1 MAEDRLTGAARP
13 DDKPGTTPG
22 APSGARSGTPSRGE
36 SEGASGGV
44 PAAPPGDRLDR
55 RTIVLGLV
63 VVCGTV
69 MAILDTTIVNV
80 ALRTLGEDFHAGLGT
95 IQWVVTGYL
104 LALAMVIPLT
114 GWAIDRFGA
123 RRVWMTS
130 IVLFVLGSALAGLSW
145 NIGSLITFRVLQGLG
160 GGMLMPT
167 GMAILTLA
175 AGPRRMGRVM
185 SIVGV
190 PMLLG
195 PVFGPVVGGYLV
207 QRADWRWIFFVNLP
221 VGIVALLLAW
231 WKVPRGRPRE
241 DGATLDVRGMLLLSP
256 GFVLLIYGL
265 STASGNGGFGNPD
278 TLAWLIAGALL
289 VAAFVVH
296 GARRGDRAL
305 IDVRLYRNRTYA
317 TASAVAFLV
326 GTVLL
331 GSMLLIPLYYQLG
344 RGQGA
349 LDAGLLMAPQ
359 GIGAAVSM
367 PLAGVLTDRLGA
379 GRVVPFGIIVLT
391 LGTIPFTQ
399 LHAETSYWLLGSA
412 MFVRGLGIGATMMPS
427 MSAAVA
433 TLERTAVPRATSA
446 LNIVVQLGGSFGT
459 ALLAVVLSQQ
469 LTANIPAAARGASG
483 GNTLG
488 GGIPEALRPLLAP
501 HLATAF
507 STTFWVAL
515 VLGAALIVPA
525 LLLPHRGRRTQDDA
539 APAPPAA

>member
-1 MAEDRLTGAARP
+1 MADDRLTDAARSDAPP
-13 DDKPGTTPG
+13 DPT
-22 APSGARSGTPSRGE
+22 PSGGASS
-36 SEGASGGV
+36 GASGDR
-44 PAAPPGDRLDR
+44 AAPPGDRLDR
-55 RTIVLGLV
+55 QTIVLGLV

-69 MAILDTTIVNV
+69 MAVLDTTIVNV
-80 ALRTLGEDFHAGLGT
+80 ALRTLGRDFHADLGT

-114 GWAIDRFGA
+114 GWAIDRFGG

-145 NIGSLITFRVLQGLG
+145 NIGSLIAFRVLQGLG

-167 GMAILTLA
+167 GMALLTIA
-175 AGPRRMGRVM
+175 AGPTRMGRVM

-195 PVFGPVVGGYLV
+195 PVFGPVIGGYLV
-207 QRADWRWIFFVNLP
+207 ERADWRWIFFVNLP
-221 VGIVALLLAW
+221 VGLLALLLAW
-231 WKVPRGRPRE
+231 WKIPRGRPRE
-241 DGATLDVRGMLLLSP
+241 DGAALDVRGILLLSP

-265 STASGNGGFGNPD
+265 STASGSGGFGQPS
-278 TLAWLIAGALL
+278 TIAWLTAGALL

-296 GARRGDRAL
+296 GALRGGRAL

-367 PLAGVLTDRLGA
+367 PLAGILTDRLGA

-399 LHAETSYWLLGSA
+399 LEAGTSFWLLGFA

-433 TLERTAVPRATSA
+433 TLERAAVPRATSA

-459 ALLAVVLSQQ
+459 ALLAVVLSRQ
-469 LTANIPAAARGASG
+469 LAENLPAAARGAHG
-483 GNTLG
+483 GTTTG
-488 GGIPEALRPLLAP
+488 GDIPAALRPLLDP

-507 STTFWVAL
+507 SATFWVAL
-515 VLGAALIVPA
+515 VLGAALIIPA
-525 LLLPHRGRRTQDDA
+525 LLLPHRGRDRTREDE
-539 APAPPAA
+539 PPMAGG